1 MKGAFPPYPTKHSG
15 PVLIC
20 GPAPSLFDD
29 FSRARAAYPGAELMA
44 ISWAIRAVR
53 APHCVSLHYDLA
65 REFKALA
72 RSDHANFETV
82 FHTQMPRHTG
92 ERPEAGVDHF
102 WEVANQATNSAPA
115 AMLIAD
121 AMGFDEIVFC
131 GVALD
136 GSEGYA
142 IKTEPLGLSIW
153 SGDRGYRESAMAREN
168 LRWLAKQVKAR
179 VFGMSGTPRDLFGFP
194 PMVELFE
201 DASL

>member
-15 PVLIC
+15 PVLVC
-20 GPAPSLFDD
+20 GPAPTLFDD
-29 FSRARAAYPGAELMA
+29 FARARAVWRQAELMA

-53 APHCVSLHYDLA
+53 APHCVSLHYELA

-72 RSDHANFETV
+72 KSDHAGFETI
-82 FHTQMPRHTG
+82 FHTQLAAHTDV
-92 ERPEAGVDHF
+92 RPSPGVDYF
-102 WEVANQATNSAPA
+102 WEVANRATNSAPA

-142 IKTEPLGLSIW
+142 VKTQPLAMTHVW
-153 SGDRGYRESAMAREN
+153 TGDRGYRESAMAREN
-168 LRWLAKQVKAR
+168 LRWLAKQVRAR
-179 VFGMSGTPRDLFGFP
+179 VYGMSGAPRDLFGAPEGNF
-194 PMVELFE
+194 
-201 DASL
+201 A